1 MVICYLRL
9 TGEGCGDGD
18 NDIDNDIDN
27 DRDNDSDGNYVCL
40 DSYGNWN

>member
-9 TGEGCGDGD
+9 TGEDCGEGCGDGD
-18 NDIDNDIDN
+18 NDIDSDDSND
-27 DRDNDSDGNYVCL
+27 CL

>member
-18 NDIDNDIDN
+18 NDIDSDDSND
-27 DRDNDSDGNYVCL
+27 CL